1 MQHLQECTIKTQPY
15 KWLFRMVSSVKVK
28 AFLASN
34 RGRVPGKDGGPK
46 ENTGGRTRVK
56 WL

>member
-1 MQHLQECTIKTQPY
+1 
-15 KWLFRMVSSVKVK
+15 MVSSVKVK